1 MCGLI
6 SEIYLNFHFPAP
18 FGKELMHLV
27 FMGQATLSAL
37 VILCP
42 PKENPMLNIRGN
54 QIELTKIHLGY
65 CFLTMNHLWL
75 HVARVI

>member
-6 SEIYLNFHFPAP
+6 SKIFKKFPFP
-18 FGKELMHLV
+18 TLFGKELMHLV
-27 FMGQATLSAL
+27 FVGQATLSAL
-37 VILCP
+37 VTLCP
-42 PKENPMLNIRGN
+42 PKENPMPNIKGN
-54 QIELTKIHLGY
+54 QIELTKVHLGY